1 MKFTI
6 LGFNQKV
13 ALNLNLDITD
23 LLILRWFI
31 DFYHSEKMVK
41 MNVDGEEYVW
51 VSYSKIIQ
59 DMPILN
65 MQKVALARRY
75 KKLCDVGIMKHK
87 TLKENGTFSLYKLT
101 NKYEQ
106 LISDTEEYEGST
118 QKYEGYDLK
127 VQRGSTQKYEQKIN
141 LLNDE
146 SIKNNNTPYNPPKG
160 ENKKINEEL
169 FNKFWNEYPKKKS
182 KGNVEKWFE
191 KNKPSEDLINLMIDK
206 LKILKTTEQWTKKN
220 GQYIPYPT
228 TWLNAKGW
236 EDEITT
242 EEHTESDE
250 EELARLQAQV
260 DEMKARGE
268 W

>member
-1 MKFTI
+1 MEKPNYYAIIPANVRYDKRLSANAKLLYGEITALSNKNGICFAT
-6 LGFNQKV
+6 NQYF
-13 ALNLNLDITD
+13 ANLYGLSSISISR
-23 LLILRWFI
+23 LI
-31 DFYHSEKMVK
+31 
-41 MNVDGEEYVW
+41 
-51 VSYSKIIQ
+51 
-59 DMPILN
+59 
-65 MQKVALARRY
+65 
-75 KKLCDVGIMKHK
+75 K
-87 TLKENGTFSLYKLT
+87 TLKDNGY
-101 NKYEQ
+101 
-106 LISDTEEYEGST
+106 IST
-118 QKYEGYDLK
+118 QITYKKGTNEIDKRYIQICKEG
-127 VQRGSTQKYEQKIN
+127 IN
-141 LLNDE
+141 NFDNTPVN
-146 SIKNNNTPYNPPKG
+146 INVKDNNTSTNNTSINNPLYNPQKG

-191 KNKPSEDLINLMIDK
+191 KNKPTEELINLMIEK
-206 LKILKTTEQWTKKN
+206 LRVLKTTSQWTKKN

-236 EDEITT
+236 EDEITI